1 MNRQRLLR
9 LFALSILGLLT
20 WRAEDAKASAF
31 TVTPVRILLGPG
43 STSALLTVRN
53 DSTEPIS
60 FQISLRAWNQA
71 PDGDMQLSDTKDLVF
86 FPAMMVLQPAEEK
99 KVRVG
104 SAFKTAVTTERS
116 YRIFFEELPPPQVTN
131 TATTGSGGAQVRVLT
146 KMGVPIFVQPA
157 SPVIKGELANLSVA
171 KGTLS
176 FDVKNAGNSFFVVNG
191 ATATGLSKSG
201 ATTFTKQQDGWYV
214 LAGGTRHFQ
223 IAIPADACA
232 STERIRVDIASSL
245 SDEKGNPSPMSAE
258 VAAGAAACG
267 TSTVK

>member
-9 LFALSILGLLT
+9 HFAVCVLGLLIVG
-20 WRAEDAKASAF
+20 AEDASASAF
-31 TVTPVRILLGPG
+31 TVTPVRIFLGAG
-43 STSALLTVRN
+43 TTSALLTVRN

-86 FPAMMVLQPAEEK
+86 FPAMMVLRPAEEK

-104 SAFKTAVTTERS
+104 SSFKAAVTTERS
-116 YRIFFEELPPPQVTN
+116 YRIFFEELPPPQVT
-131 TATTGSGGAQVRVLT
+131 TETMGTSGGAQVRVLT
-146 KMGVPIFVQPA
+146 KMGVPIFVQPPA
-157 SPVIKGELANLSVA
+157 PVVNVRNI
-171 KGTLS
+171 
-176 FDVKNAGNSFFVVNG
+176 GNSFFIVNG

-223 IAIPADACA
+223 LAIPAEACA
-232 STERIRVDIASSL
+232 GTDRIRVNITSSL
-245 SDEKGNPSPMSAE
+245 SDEKGNPSPMSLE
-258 VAAGAAACG
+258 VAVPAATCA
-267 TSTVK
+267 TSVAK